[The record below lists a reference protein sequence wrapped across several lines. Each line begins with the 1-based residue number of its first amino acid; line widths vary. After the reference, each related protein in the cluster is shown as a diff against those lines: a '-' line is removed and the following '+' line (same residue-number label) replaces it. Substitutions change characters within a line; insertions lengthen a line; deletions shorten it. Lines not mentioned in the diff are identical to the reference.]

1 MRLDFKKVSE
11 NIYLLFLICYIFSI
25 VNGIIFNYLD
35 KLFPLNSTQKN
46 GLENLTG
53 GTKFIFIMIL
63 VPIIET
69 FIFQYFP
76 NKILKLFKFNNFY
89 VLLIIPVIIFSSMHF
104 YNYIYVAMTFIGG
117 LFLNFFFL
125 KAKEKTN
132 FYLILTILFHS
143 LYNLFGYLFIV

>member
-1 MRLDFKKVSE
+1 MKFDFKKVSE

-35 KLFPLNSTQKN
+35 KLLPLNSNQKN
-46 GLENLTG
+46 GLGNLSG
-53 GTKFIFIMIL
+53 SAKFIFIMVL
-63 VPIIET
+63 APIIET
-69 FIFQYFP
+69 FIFHYLP
-76 NKILKLFKFNNFY
+76 NKILKLFKVKNFY
-89 VLLIIPVIIFSSMHF
+89 VLLIIPIIIFSSMHF
-104 YNYIYVAMTFIGG
+104 YSYIYIAMTFIGG

-125 KAKEKTN
+125 KAKEKTM